1 MATKNQTN
9 LSVDHDGAVRII
21 MHVGRTRTPL
31 LISEPG
37 CGKSSM
43 LKEIA
48 GKLGYIPVYIDAPVF
63 DVPDI
68 MMPMV
73 DNETRLT
80 HFAINAQL
88 HTDKPCVYMVDE
100 LLKASGPTKLML
112 TRFILERT
120 FGNDPIHKDSIVFAT
135 SNSSADGVGDSIAG
149 HLQNRILE
157 VNLRKPTAQQWL
169 KWAYPNDIA
178 PEVCAWV
185 KQFEHCM
192 QSYTEFSGGK
202 VDNPY
207 IYDPKSKRGAF
218 VSPRSLHAASDV
230 IKQRSIIG
238 INETHATLA
247 GTIGYSAAGDMMA
260 YVNVAD
266 KLPSIDMVLADPRRC
281 TLPAKDPGAMLVM
294 MFSLAARSQKDTI
307 DLIAKYVDRC
317 PKEYQLL
324 FFQALSQNSSKPWAT
339 STPVVTKWFLDNK
352 TLLVSDIDD

>member
-1 MATKNQTN
+1 MATKNQAN
-9 LSVDHDGAVRII
+9 ISVDHEGAVRII
-21 MHVGRTRTPL
+21 MAIGNKRTPVI
-31 LISEPG
+31 ISEPG
-37 CGKSSM
+37 VGKSSM
-43 LKEIA
+43 LNEIA
-48 GKLGYIPVYIDAPVF
+48 LKTGFTPVYIDAPVF

-73 DNETRLT
+73 DTEAKLT

-88 HTDKPCVYMVDE
+88 HTSRPCVYMVDE

-120 FGNDPIHKDSIVFAT
+120 FGNDPIHKQSLVSAT
-135 SNSSADGVGDSIAG
+135 SNATADGVGDSIAG

-157 VNLRKPTAQQWL
+157 VNLKKPSAQQWL

-192 QSYTEFSGGK
+192 QSYTEFSSGK

-230 IKQRSIIG
+230 IKQRHIIG
-238 INETHATLA
+238 HNETHATLV

-266 KLPSIDMVLADPRRC
+266 KLPSIDMVLADPKRC
-281 TLPAKDPGAMLVM
+281 TLPAKDPGALLVM
-294 MFSLAARSQKDTI
+294 MFSLSARSTQSTI

-317 PKEYQLL
+317 PKEFQLL

-339 STPVVTKWFLDNK
+339 STPVVTKWFMDNK